1 MSCYCLLSFDMSL
14 RQICKETAKL
24 SLKALYFF
32 PEKNMTGITPTTLI
46 VETDRDLREGLEVN
60 VNWQGRKVRAQIPA
74 LDGKSS
80 N

>member
-1 MSCYCLLSFDMSL
+1 MSCYCLLCFGMSL

-24 SLKALYFF
+24 PFKALYFF
-32 PEKNMTGITPTTLI
+32 LEENITGIAPTRLI
-46 VETDRDLREGLEVN
+46 VERDRDLREGLEVK
-60 VNWQGRKVRAQIPA
+60 VNWQERKVQAQILA